1 LDPPQQAPISISG
14 LLKAKTKIEERPKG
28 FPGAIQQL
36 KKCTLSST
44 YVSSPRFLHSFNFA
58 KGWAARPRDWIGG
71 SLVVRQEENENE
83 TPESIDPS
91 GFRRLVFWLSYVF
104 GTLILAFSWLLA
116 QVPQPLH
123 GADLSGDYA
132 VRSCAA
138 GLMLISIL
146 MARWVWKIR
155 NPLSD
160 RGRATAMR
168 VVLFIAWIELA
179 IACIGIIGIAAFQLS
194 RR

>member
-1 LDPPQQAPISISG
+1 MGP
-14 LLKAKTKIEERPKG
+14 ERDE
-28 FPGAIQQL
+28 
-36 KKCTLSST
+36 S
-44 YVSSPRFLHSFNFA
+44 
-58 KGWAARPRDWIGG
+58 
-71 SLVVRQEENENE
+71 E

-123 GADLSGDYA
+123 ADLSGDFA

-160 RGRATAMR
+160 GGPASALR
-168 VVLFIAWIELA
+168 VVLFIAWIEFG
-179 IACIGIIGIAAFQLS
+179 IGFIGVIGVAVHQIFF
-194 RR
+194 R